1 MLSGMGVLVSIAV
14 NDPHFALE
22 PDYYDKAVHW
32 DRARAEA
39 RASQALGLQLTVSPT
54 LQRGPGGSVEL
65 ELVVTD
71 RASIAFTGA
80 TVELEAFPNAYRN
93 RTQRV
98 SLLEAAPGIYRGK
111 LEGGELG
118 LWELRFAVSRGA
130 ERFHEALRRDVR
142 RGGAA

>member
-39 RASQALGLQLTVSPT
+39 TASKALGLGLTLVPA
-54 LQRGPGGSVEL
+54 LERRGDGCVEL
-65 ELVVTD
+65 ELFVAD
-71 RASIAFTGA
+71 RAHAAFAGA
-80 TVELEAFPNAYRN
+80 NVELEAFPNAYRN
-93 RTQRV
+93 RAQR
-98 SLLEAAPGIYRGK
+98 LTLREAAPGVYRGK
-111 LEGGELG
+111 LERGELG

-130 ERFHEALRRDVR
+130 ERFHAALRRDVR
-142 RGGAA
+142 PGGAA